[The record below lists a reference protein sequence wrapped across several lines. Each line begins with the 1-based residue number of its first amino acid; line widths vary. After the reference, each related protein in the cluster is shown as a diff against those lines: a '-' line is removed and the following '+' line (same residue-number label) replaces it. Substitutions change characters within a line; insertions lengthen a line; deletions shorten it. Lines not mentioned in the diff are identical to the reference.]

1 VTLTAIERLA
11 DLLGSALTRQ
21 GLLARAAL
29 GRPFPEDGDLAHRL
43 AAALSAQLRADGSVG
58 GATIPTV
65 WRAHELM
72 DLESRCGPACG
83 RAIGWVLAL
92 QGRPGSFGE
101 GCDRARHARRLCQHF
116 VGGFFAPAPAE
127 QRFAPVTLP
136 NGKVF
141 RAEPAARFVTSCLAL
156 RAVLRAG
163 GEARPL
169 VRQHLLSLDQIAGQQ
184 ATGWGNYFAPDVLVS
199 ALHALAL
206 AGPAHQPVVARLIGL
221 IEDHQE
227 PGGGWANADLFVVLE
242 ALLAVRTSAAR
253 AVVQKAI
260 PALLARQRADGTFGT
275 VAQQERALIGLR
287 AVVWGEDG

>member
-1 VTLTAIERLA
+1 MLAAIDRLTG
-11 DLLGSALTRQ
+11 LLGGAHTRQ
-21 GLLARAAL
+21 GVLARAAL
-29 GRPFPEDGDLAHRL
+29 GRPSPNDGELSRRL
-43 AAALSAQLRADGSVG
+43 AGALGAQLRADGSLG
-58 GATIPTV
+58 GATVPTV

-83 RAIGWVLAL
+83 RALGWILAL

-101 GCDRARHARRLCQHF
+101 GCDRTRHARRLCEHF

-141 RAEPAARFVTSCLAL
+141 RGEPAARFAISCLAL

-163 GEARPL
+163 AEARPQ
-169 VRQHLLSLDQIAGQQ
+169 VRQHLLSLEQIADQR
-184 ATGWGNYFAPDVLVS
+184 AGWGDYFAPDVLVS

-206 AGPAHQPVVARLIGL
+206 GGPARRPVVERLVGQL
-221 IEDHQE
+221 AANQE
-227 PGGGWANADLFVVLE
+227 PGGGWPNADLFLVLE
-242 ALLAVRTSAAR
+242 ALLAAGNDTAR
-253 AVVQKAI
+253 ATVRKAI
-260 PALLARQRADGTFGT
+260 PALLARQRPDGTFGT

-287 AVVWGEDG
+287 ALVWGE